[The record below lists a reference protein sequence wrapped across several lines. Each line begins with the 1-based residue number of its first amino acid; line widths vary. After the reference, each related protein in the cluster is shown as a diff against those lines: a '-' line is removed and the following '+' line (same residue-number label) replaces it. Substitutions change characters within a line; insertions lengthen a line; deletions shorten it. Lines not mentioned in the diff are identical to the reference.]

1 MNKRYYDEDYVEI
14 EKKENKE
21 NKENKEEKK
30 GIEIENKGT
39 DDLKNDTKLQKN
51 MFKVIII
58 VAVFLISLGITT
70 LSRINSKNIEGIV
83 STETNELR
91 DTLTSEMSKNTELI
105 EKMERK
111 QKELETLK
119 NNASRK
125 K

>member
-21 NKENKEEKK
+21 EKK
-30 GIEIENKGT
+30 GIEIENKGIN
-39 DDLKNDTKLQKN
+39 DLKNDTKLQKN

-91 DTLTSEMSKNTELI
+91 DTLTSEMSKNAELI

>member
-1 MNKRYYDEDYVEI
+1 MNKRYYDEDYVVI
-14 EKKENKE
+14 EK
-21 NKENKEEKK
+21 KEEKK
-30 GIEIENKGT
+30 GIEIENKAI

>member
-21 NKENKEEKK
+21 EKK
-30 GIEIENKGT
+30 EIEIENKGI

-91 DTLTSEMSKNTELI
+91 DTLTSEMSKNAELI

-111 QKELETLK
+111 QKELEILK